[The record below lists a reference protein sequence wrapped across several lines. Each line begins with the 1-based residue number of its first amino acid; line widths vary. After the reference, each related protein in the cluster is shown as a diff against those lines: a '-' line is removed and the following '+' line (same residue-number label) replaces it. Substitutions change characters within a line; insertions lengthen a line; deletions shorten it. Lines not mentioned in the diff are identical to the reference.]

1 MVCEYKIVTVVFW
14 QATCYPSFMEQLSS
28 TAATSESRVEE
39 DGKVVTSRGPGTALE
54 YAVALVDHLFGKEKA
69 KEVSAP
75 LVCTLVP
82 LIKGFIPLVLGCY
95 SYALEDNFYEF
106 QHHEERIFYNL
117 FFFLLE

>member
-54 YAVALVDHLFGKEKA
+54 YAVALVDHLFGKEKG
-69 KEVSAP
+69 KGSFCTVSMYT
-75 LVCTLVP
+75 CSFDKR
-82 LIKGFIPLVLGCY
+82 IY
-95 SYALEDNFYEF
+95 SASF
-106 QHHEERIFYNL
+106 R
-117 FFFLLE
+117 LLLLCIGR